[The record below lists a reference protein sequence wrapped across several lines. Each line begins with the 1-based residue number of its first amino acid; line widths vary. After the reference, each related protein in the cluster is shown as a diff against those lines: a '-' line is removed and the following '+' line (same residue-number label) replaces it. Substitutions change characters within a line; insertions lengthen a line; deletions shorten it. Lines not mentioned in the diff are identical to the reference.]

1 MSSNFARSLKC
12 EEGIMNTA
20 TCEQNEISY
29 SGPWLAL
36 VNMLI
41 TTVLVLRR
49 SFVIKRILK
58 NICFIKQM
66 TL

>member
-1 MSSNFARSLKC
+1 
-12 EEGIMNTA
+12 MNRA
-20 TCEQNEISY
+20 TREQNEISY

-36 VNMLI
+36 VNMLL

-49 SFVIKRILK
+49 SFGMKGMLK
-58 NICFIKQM
+58 NICLIKEM

>member
-1 MSSNFARSLKC
+1 MRR
-12 EEGIMNTA
+12 GITNTA

-58 NICFIKQM
+58 NICFIKEM

>member
-1 MSSNFARSLKC
+1 
-12 EEGIMNTA
+12 MNTA

-29 SGPWLAL
+29 SGLWLAL

-58 NICFIKQM
+58 NICFIKEM

>member
-1 MSSNFARSLKC
+1 
-12 EEGIMNTA
+12 MNRA

-29 SGPWLAL
+29 SVLRLAL

-49 SFVIKRILK
+49 SFVIKGILK
-58 NICFIKQM
+58 NICFIKEM

>member
-1 MSSNFARSLKC
+1 MKR
-12 EEGIMNTA
+12 GIMNRA

-29 SGPWLAL
+29 SVLWLAL

-41 TTVLVLRR
+41 TTALVLRR
-49 SFVIKRILK
+49 SFVIKGILK
-58 NICFIKQM
+58 DICFIKEM